1 MMRRKKTIEN
11 LQMLHSAPV
20 FMSFLTVGAGCGFLL
35 INALFNAMA
44 NEELLQK
51 DGKTYG
57 QFSIIQ
63 GSVGL
68 STGLLYAFWNI
79 RCPHC
84 MTMRQEQIGVTTL
97 IALNVV
103 AFLILS
109 TFWSA
114 GAPNYPVF
122 VGAAVA
128 AQFIG
133 NFTIYL
139 LFPMVAT
146 YYAGWLVAPVR
157 AGTDVSS
164 LVTSL
169 IGQAENPHPGSGDL
183 TFSISTLF
191 FIYAV
196 FSLCGLLAW
205 SSIMY
210 FGTGLRYEVDAEEG
224 TVTLSES
231 EDESDDSQSMGSDS
245 EEVPPREAMVRKS
258 KRAYCL
264 EGFAC
269 PRKLVLPVILAT
281 LSQVAQ
287 WGIAAS
293 LGQIGSAMADPIS
306 CHGSQGKRIYRL
318 SLTSSMI
325 AVPVG
330 SLLST
335 TVACPRLLFNI
346 LSAIQI
352 TSAVFIADCALGLFS
367 ASADFWKSEFGGEV
381 YIVCFALVGGLE
393 GYLLTMAYRYIG
405 DAEEVPGIRRQ
416 SASRL
421 LSLLGVLAVNP
432 ISFGLGFAIDKGSV
446 RCRDI

>member
-11 LQMLHSAPV
+11 LQMLESVPTFV
-20 FMSFLTVGAGCGFLL
+20 SFLTGGAGCGFLL

-44 NEELLQK
+44 NEESLQK

-79 RCPHC
+79 WCPHC

-114 GAPNYPVF
+114 GAPDYPVF

-210 FGTGLRYEVDAEEG
+210 FGTGLRYEVDKEEG

-231 EDESDDSQSMGSDS
+231 EDELDDSQTMGSDS
-245 EEVPPREAMVRKS
+245 EEVREAMIRKS

-293 LGQIGSAMADPIS
+293 LGQIGSAMADPDS

-335 TVACPRLLFNI
+335 AVACPRLLFNI

-367 ASADFWKSEFGGEV
+367 ASVDFWKSELGGEV

-405 DAEEVPGIRRQ
+405 DADEVPGIRRQ

>member
-1 MMRRKKTIEN
+1 MRRTKTIEN
-11 LQMLHSAPV
+11 FRMLESVPV
-20 FMSFLTVGAGCGFLL
+20 FVSFLTVGAGCGFLL
-35 INALFNAMA
+35 INALYNAMA
-44 NEELLQK
+44 NEESLEK
-51 DGKTYG
+51 DGRTFG

-63 GSVGL
+63 GTVGL
-68 STGLLYAFWNI
+68 STGVLYAIWNI
-79 RCPHC
+79 RYAHC
-84 MTMRQEQIGVTTL
+84 MTMRQEQIGVTML

-109 TFWSA
+109 TSWSV
-114 GAPNYPVF
+114 GAPDYPVF
-122 VGAAVA
+122 VGSAVA

-169 IGQAENPHPGSGDL
+169 IGQAENPHPGSGEL

-196 FSLCGLLAW
+196 FSVCGLIAW

-210 FGTGLRYEVDAEEG
+210 FGTGLRYEMDQEEG

-231 EDESDDSQSMGSDS
+231 EDESDDSETLVSDS
-245 EEVPPREAMVRKS
+245 DGVRVAKVH
-258 KRAYCL
+258 KRKRDYL
-264 EGFAC
+264 IEGFAC

-287 WGIAAS
+287 WGIAAT
-293 LGQIGSAMADPIS
+293 LGQIGAAMTDPEN
-306 CHGSQGKRIYRL
+306 CHGSHGKRIYRL
-318 SLTSSMI
+318 ALTSSMV

-330 SLLST
+330 SILST
-335 TVACPRLLFNI
+335 TFECPRLLFNI

-352 TSAVFIADCALGLFS
+352 SSAVLIADCALGLLT
-367 ASADFWKSEFGGEV
+367 ASAGFWKSELGGEV

-405 DAEEVPGIRRQ
+405 DADDIPGIRRQ

-432 ISFGLGFAIDKGSV
+432 ISFALGISIDRKIIH
-446 RCRDI
+446 CRDL

>member
-1 MMRRKKTIEN
+1 
-11 LQMLHSAPV
+11 MLEFFPTFV
-20 FMSFLTVGAGCGFLL
+20 SFLTVGAGCGFLL

-51 DGKTYG
+51 DGRTFG

-63 GSVGL
+63 GSVGM
-68 STGLLYAFWNI
+68 STGLLYAIWNI
-79 RCPHC
+79 RCPHLL
-84 MTMRQEQIGVTTL
+84 TMRQEQIGVTIL
-97 IALNVV
+97 IAMNVV
-103 AFLILS
+103 AFLVLS
-109 TFWSA
+109 SSWSI
-114 GAPNYPVF
+114 GAPDYPVF
-122 VGAAVA
+122 VGAAVV

-169 IGQAENPHPGSGDL
+169 IGQAENPHPGSGEL

-210 FGTGLRYEVDAEEG
+210 FGTGLRYEVDKEEG

-231 EDESDDSQSMGSDS
+231 EDESDDSQTLVSDS
-245 EEVPPREAMVRKS
+245 DVSQREAMVKRK
-258 KRAYCL
+258 RDYLL

-293 LGQIGSAMADPIS
+293 LGQIGAAMTDPES

-330 SLLST
+330 SILST
-335 TVACPRLLFNI
+335 TVTCPRLLFNI

-352 TSAVFIADCALGLFS
+352 TSAVLIADCALGLFS
-367 ASADFWKSEFGGEV
+367 
-381 YIVCFALVGGLE
+381 VCGAQKLNCHESKTGCF
-393 GYLLTMAYRYIG
+393 
-405 DAEEVPGIRRQ
+405 
-416 SASRL
+416 
-421 LSLLGVLAVNP
+421 
-432 ISFGLGFAIDKGSV
+432 FFF
-446 RCRDI
+446 